1 MNRFPSNAHAHK
13 IGTRLWTL
21 WFLLSA
27 AMLICSGWFF
37 INELL
42 PHPQHKLFYHLPDV
56 SREIEKNHKLV
67 PYHLFFFVDIFWA
80 LTTLILLGWL
90 SRATKFLP
98 YFLIATLA
106 YVTDLTEGFLYL
118 ESLGEAGNMA
128 SATPQGNILKW
139 LVPLKEGL
147 YLVCLLFPLFRA
159 WKIFLQGYFR
169 MFLEFLRSSW
179 LSLVFIALIYFLISK
194 MDQGGTLVVA
204 LFEDPANLFLL
215 FFLLTF
221 LALIISHFPV
231 YARIWM
237 LNDPKKVFMKMARA
251 GRFLGF
257 GTIYYGIPP
266 ETQVNFDN
274 QEIKLLRRSL
284 GILLYIAMIN
294 IFLELGARYYELPLN
309 PTSWTLLIFLVS
321 LLIYIR
327 EGNKYTRWKRNLY
340 RGIAVESTIREIVK
354 YVRWFPFYFG
364 CCLLAAVIISL
375 IAGIR
380 GWDLLSLAAA
390 LICLILHLFL
400 FIHFKISRGFL
411 KYVFRSE
418 ALHTTNKAM
427 YSKRT
432 LSDFE
437 AYDPGGSLRGNTRAG
452 FFFGRLSDNIRYLNL
467 MRFSGIFS
475 LICLIIANWGVSG
488 AQLFN
493 PIILVLLYII
503 LFYSLLVLF
512 FKDLV
517 YYYKFQDLQAPMN
530 SRWKKL
536 HRIGIPSALV
546 LIIGWM
552 IFSSGLNN
560 DLHKLRE
567 VPRGPTISFEEYAS
581 RFATTFVKDEG
592 LQAETEE
599 LDSLVT
605 PGANQSKPVYF
616 MASYG
621 GGLKA
626 NLWNLLLLRQLDST
640 TQGKVLNR
648 TAVLSGVSGGAV
660 GIGNFTAL
668 LHSRQQESFEDIIDS
683 IGSSNV
689 LSHEIAF
696 LLGRD
701 WIQEYWPNT
710 ASFGKDRA
718 FYSMREHAKHTGLE
732 YNQKSLHEV
741 WNSVY
746 TMRGEAFPAL
756 IFNTTAV
763 GGRQGLVSSVP
774 FPIATYS
781 GAVGISEALESAD
794 PSIPDS
800 TLTFYGAVSTTN
812 RFPFFS
818 PSAKIQDV
826 GNFLD
831 GGYYDNSGMLA
842 ALGVF
847 NTLNQA
853 WYGPG
858 AEACPQ
864 AGQIKPVFVSIIN
877 SQSYYEK
884 WKLKEFTNVDVVGL
898 ETGELASILQTIVS
912 LDKLPDYALARAEI
926 CDPNCLIRLMMPHKL
941 SYDRMVSLLPLP
953 PEKPFKLM
961 ADIERHNALIDSVL
975 QTSYHYDY
983 ERWGVV
989 EPPLARLLSGPAA
1002 AYERAMAEGH
1012 PEVLKALEEIRNQ
1025 Q

>member
-1 MNRFPSNAHAHK
+1 MKRFPTRRQSNTT
-13 IGTRLWTL
+13 GSRLWLL

-27 AMLICSGWFF
+27 AMLICSGWFY
-37 INELL
+37 INELI
-42 PHPQHKLFYHLPDV
+42 PHPQHKLFDYLPQVATDIA
-56 SREIEKNHKLV
+56 ENQKLL
-67 PYHLFFFVDIFWA
+67 PYALFFVVDIFWA
-80 LTTLILLGWL
+80 LTTLMLFGWL
-90 SRATKFLP
+90 GKVTKFIP
-98 YFLIATLA
+98 YIGIALLALIADLA
-106 YVTDLTEGFLYL
+106 EGALYID
-118 ESLGEAGNMA
+118 SLDAVVNIT
-128 SATPQGNILKW
+128 SRTPQGDALKW

-147 YLVCLLFPLFRA
+147 YVVCMLFPLYRA
-159 WKIFLQGYFR
+159 WKLFLNRYFR
-169 MFLEFLRSSW
+169 MFLDFLRSSW
-179 LSLVFIALIYFLISK
+179 LSLLFIALIYFLISK

-204 LFEDPANLFLL
+204 LFEEPGNLFLL

-237 LNDPKKVFMKMARA
+237 LNDPRKVFMKMDEA

-266 ETQVNFDN
+266 AARKNFDN
-274 QEIKLLRRSL
+274 QELKLLRRSL

-294 IFLELGARYYELPLN
+294 IFLELGARYYELPIN

-327 EGNKYTRWKRNLY
+327 EGNKYSRWKLKLY
-340 RGIAVESTIREIVK
+340 KGIDLQATVAEIVK
-354 YVRWFPFYFG
+354 YTRWFPLYFG
-364 CCLLAAVIISL
+364 ICLLAAIATASL
-375 IAGIR
+375 SAKS
-380 GWDLLSLAAA
+380 GWNLWSLSAAF
-390 LICLILHLFL
+390 ICLIMHLFL

-418 ALHTTNKAM
+418 TLHKANIAM

-432 LSDFE
+432 LGIFKK
-437 AYDPGGSLRGNTRAG
+437 YDPQGNQRGDNLIG

-475 LICLIIANWGVSG
+475 LICLLVANSSVSG

-517 YYYKFQDLQAPMN
+517 YYYKFQPLQAPMN
-530 SRWKKL
+530 SRWRKL
-536 HRIGIPSALV
+536 HRIGIPSALA
-546 LIIGWM
+546 LLIGWM
-552 IFSSGLNN
+552 IYSSGLNN

-567 VPRGPTISFEEYAS
+567 VPRGPTVAFEDYAS
-581 RFATTFVKDEG
+581 RFNEKPN
-592 LQAETEE
+592 ET
-599 LDSLVT
+599 
-605 PGANQSKPVYF
+605 VYF

-640 TQGKVLNR
+640 TQGSVLDQ

-668 LHSRQQESFEDIIDS
+668 LHSQPGEDSFGHIVDS
-683 IGSSNV
+683 IGRSNV

-701 WIQEYWPNT
+701 WIQEYLPNR
-710 ASFGKDRA
+710 AAFGKDRA
-718 FYSMREHAKHTGLE
+718 FYSMQEHARYTRLP
-732 YNQKSLHEV
+732 YNQKALHQV
-741 WNSVY
+741 WDSVY
-746 TMRGEAFPAL
+746 GMRNNSFPAL

-774 FPIATYS
+774 FPETTYS
-781 GAVGISEALESAD
+781 GAVDISHALAPGLSNRVDNA
-794 PSIPDS
+794 
-800 TLTFYGAVSTTN
+800 LTFYGAVSTTN

-818 PSAKIQDV
+818 PSAKIEDV

-842 ALGVF
+842 ALGVYNAL
-847 NTLNQA
+847 NTE
-853 WYGPG
+853 WYGPQ
-858 AEACPQ
+858 AHACPEV
-864 AGQIKPVFVSIIN
+864 GQIKPVFVSIIN

-912 LDKLPDYALARAEI
+912 LEKLPDYALAQAGN

-941 SYDRMVSLLPLP
+941 SYNRMVSQLPLP
-953 PEKPFKLM
+953 PERPFELM
-961 ADIERHNALIDSVL
+961 DQIQAHNKRIDSVL
-975 QTSYHYDY
+975 EASPHYKY

-989 EPPLARLLSGPAA
+989 EPPLARLLSRPAA
-1002 AYERAMAEGH
+1002 AYQRAMAEGH
-1012 PEVLKALEEIRNQ
+1012 PDVLQALDEIRNEQ
-1025 Q
+1025 